1 MKPVRS
7 SDGRAP
13 DLGSGVG
20 RFESCRTDQIK
31 FIIADVDED
40 LWKDRFQGEAW
51 SRELKLEAARKMDE
65 CLDNWVFLDVEEVFD
80 VGLNRFLVA
89 FKFRGNPK

>member
-1 MKPVRS
+1 
-7 SDGRAP
+7 
-13 DLGSGVG
+13 
-20 RFESCRTDQIK
+20 
-31 FIIADVDED
+31 
-40 LWKDRFQGEAW
+40 
-51 SRELKLEAARKMDE
+51 LKLEAARKMDE